1 MERFNAYNNILNQV
15 DKMIDE
21 AIRSLP
27 KSIIVRVV
35 NAKKNTVD
43 VVNIDLK
50 ATMPSILTNIP
61 IIRPIYN
68 HYPVKIGDI
77 GVCLTVDYAVE
88 PLLKN
93 SKILK
98 QALQKNANGSGY
110 LFFPFASLD
119 NDMSTDFM
127 ANEMYSL
134 DGKTQY
140 IIDNLKTELKDRFNN
155 DIVIDA
161 KGIKITDTNKNEI
174 TINNQGITINDLNKN
189 NATLDNNGIKITDL
203 NKNTA
208 ELSSSG
214 IKITDANNNN
224 IEMASAGITIK
235 DANGNSAELSSSGIT
250 LKDASGNTFETSS
263 TSVTVKNS
271 SCKIELGPAGVN
283 INNGAL
289 EIMP

>member
-50 ATMPSILTNIP
+50 ATTPSILTNIP

-77 GVCLTVDYAVE
+77 GVCLTVDYAIE

-119 NDMSTDFM
+119 NDMATDFM

-174 TINNQGITINDLNKN
+174 TINSQ
-189 NATLDNNGIKITDL
+189 
-203 NKNTA
+203 
-208 ELSSSG
+208 
-214 IKITDANNNN
+214 
-224 IEMASAGITIK
+224 
-235 DANGNSAELSSSGIT
+235 GIT

-263 TSVTVKNS
+263 TSVTIKNS

>member
-61 IIRPIYN
+61 IVRPIYN

-155 DIVIDA
+155 DILIDNN
-161 KGIKITDTNKNEI
+161 GIKITDTNKNEI
-174 TINNQGITINDLNKN
+174 TINSQGITINDLNKN
-189 NATLDNNGIKITDL
+189 NATLDNN
-203 NKNTA
+203 
-208 ELSSSG
+208 G

>member
-27 KSIIVRVV
+27 KSIVVRVV

-174 TINNQGITINDLNKN
+174 TINSQGITINDLNKN
-189 NATLDNNGIKITDL
+189 NATLDNNGIT
-203 NKNTA
+203 
-208 ELSSSG
+208 
-214 IKITDANNNN
+214 ITDANNNN
-224 IEMASAGITIK
+224 IEMASSGINIK
-235 DANGNSAELSSSGIT
+235 DANGNSAELASSGIT

-263 TSVTVKNS
+263 TSVTIKNS

>member
-27 KSIIVRVV
+27 KSIVVRVV

-43 VVNIDLK
+43 VINIDLK

-119 NDMSTDFM
+119 NDMATDFM

-134 DGKTQY
+134 DGKTQF

-161 KGIKITDTNKNEI
+161 KGIKIADTNKNEI

-189 NATLDNNGIKITDL
+189 NATLDNQ
-203 NKNTA
+203 
-208 ELSSSG
+208 G

>member
-189 NATLDNNGIKITDL
+189 NATLDNNGIKITD
-203 NKNTA
+203 
-208 ELSSSG
+208 
-214 IKITDANNNN
+214 ANNNN